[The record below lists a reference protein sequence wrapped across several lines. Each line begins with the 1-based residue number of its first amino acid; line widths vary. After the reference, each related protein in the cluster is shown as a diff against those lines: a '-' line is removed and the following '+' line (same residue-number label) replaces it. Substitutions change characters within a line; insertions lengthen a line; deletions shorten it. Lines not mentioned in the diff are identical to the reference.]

1 MLFLR
6 REKKLKVDLGELSY
20 ETEAL
25 SNFLSSKLKTD
36 VALRGNEVV
45 GAENLSVKELERLVN
60 KFVYHQNLMD
70 KYWVGLKKGVVQI
83 NRFENIAKNE
93 KLRKTH
99 THSSQASWKTSKI
112 YIIAIWMIMLTVSLS
127 LIVAFITF
135 FQGSSGRRLT
145 STDWGG
151 YVAVSNTNKP
161 QPVVVGVS
169 GSWTVPQV
177 SVSQTNTYSS
187 AWIGIGGYVDQTLIQ
202 TGTTHDSING
212 IAEYSAWFELIPN
225 YSATITTMTV
235 SPGDKIVA
243 SINLVDTI
251 KNEWAV
257 EIVDETSG
265 QRFKQNFVYNSS
277 RLSAEWIVEKPT
289 INGSLASLADFGSIT
304 FTDSK
309 VTMDTKAGTI
319 SDFPFSQ
326 FTMYNRQNT
335 ALVTVSSLF
344 SNGTSFTIKYSK

>member
-1 MLFLR
+1 M
-6 REKKLKVDLGELSY
+6 DLGELNY

-25 SNFLSSKLKTD
+25 SNFLSSKLKSD

-70 KYWVGLKKGVVQI
+70 EYWVGLKKGVVQI
-83 NRFENIAKNE
+83 NRFENVEKKE

-99 THSSQASWKTSKI
+99 TQGSQASWKTSRI
-112 YIIAIWMIMLTVSLS
+112 YLIALWMIMLTVSLS

-135 FQGSSGRRLT
+135 FQGSSSRRLT
-145 STDWGG
+145 SLDWGG
-151 YVAVSNTNKP
+151 YIVVSNTNKP
-161 QPVVVGVS
+161 QPVIVGVS
-169 GSWTVPQV
+169 GSWTVPEVNV
-177 SVSQTNTYSS
+177 SPTDTFSS

-202 TGTTHDSING
+202 TGTRHDSVNG
-212 IAEYSAWFELIPN
+212 SAKYSAWFELLPN
-225 YSATITTMTV
+225 YLATITNM
-235 SPGDKIVA
+235 SISQGDKIVA
-243 SINLVDTI
+243 SINLADKI
-251 KNEWAV
+251 KNEWTV
-257 EIVDETSG
+257 EIVDETNG

-277 RLSAEWIVEKPT
+277 RLSAEWIIEKPT
-289 INGSLASLADFGSIT
+289 INGSLSSLADFGSIT

-309 VTMDTKAGTI
+309 VTMDTKVGTI

-326 FTMYNRQNT
+326 FIIYNRQNT

-344 SNGTSFTIKYSK
+344 SNGASFTIKYSK

>member
-1 MLFLR
+1 
-6 REKKLKVDLGELSY
+6 VDLGELNY

-60 KFVYHQNLMD
+60 KFIYHQNLMD
-70 KYWVGLKKGVVQI
+70 RYWVGLKKGVVQI
-83 NRFENIAKNE
+83 NRFENIE
-93 KLRKTH
+93 KKENLSKTH
-99 THSSQASWKTSKI
+99 TQGSQAGWKTSRI
-112 YIIAIWMIMLTVSLS
+112 YLIAVWMIMLAVSLS
-127 LIVAFITF
+127 LIVAVITF
-135 FQGSSGRRLT
+135 FQGSSGRRLA

-151 YVAVSNTNKP
+151 YVVVSNNNKP

-169 GSWTVPQV
+169 GSWTVPEV
-177 SVSQTNTYSS
+177 SVSQTDTFSS
-187 AWIGIGGYVDQTLIQ
+187 AWIGIGGFVDQTLIQ

-212 IAEYSAWFELIPN
+212 SAEYSAWFELLPN
-225 YSATITTMTV
+225 YSATITTMTI

-243 SINLVDTI
+243 SINLVDKI

-257 EIVDETSG
+257 EIVDETNG
-265 QRFKQNFVYNSS
+265 QKFKQNFTYSSS
-277 RLSAEWIVEKPT
+277 RLSAEWIIEKPI
-289 INGSLASLADFGSIT
+289 INGSLGSLADFGSIT

-309 VTMDTKAGTI
+309 VTMDTKVGTI
-319 SDFPFSQ
+319 NNFPFSQ
-326 FTMYNRQNT
+326 FTIHNRQNT

-344 SNGTSFTIKYSK
+344 SNGASFTIKYSK